1 MLDYVK
7 ECRLLRLVGNL
18 LYSTTVCA
26 NKCPECCANILGPL
40 QEEEEEEEENVN
52 LSSLSRLIKLL
63 PENKVIIL
71 NIRDSQ
77 LWSKQ

>member
-1 MLDYVK
+1 MLDDVK

-40 QEEEEEEEENVN
+40 QEEEEEENVN
-52 LSSLSRLIKLL
+52 LSSLSHIIKLL
-63 PENKVIIL
+63 LETTVIIL